1 MNDKECLMIEE
12 QKSFIYMMLILL
24 LMDADF
30 NIVQAGP
37 KQQAPMQCSE
47 CDGQAAGQMNI

>member
-1 MNDKECLMIEE
+1 MNDKECLIIDD

-30 NIVQAGP
+30 NIVQAGT
-37 KQQAPMQCSE
+37 KQQATLQ
-47 CDGQAAGQMNI
+47 

>member
-30 NIVQAGP
+30 NIVQAGNK
-37 KQQAPMQCSE
+37 KQATLQ
-47 CDGQAAGQMNI
+47 

>member
-1 MNDKECLMIEE
+1 MNDKECLMIDE

-30 NIVQAGP
+30 NIVQAGT
-37 KQQAPMQCSE
+37 KQQATLQ
-47 CDGQAAGQMNI
+47 